1 MLSKAYI
8 VPHPPI
14 ILPEIGGT
22 GAGYSEYSECLSHD
36 CDDIAS
42 AKPQTIVVFSP
53 HAQAIG
59 DYIQISDGAQAFGS
73 FEAFGVK
80 DVDMKVLYDEDFVD
94 MLCHAAAS
102 QGLPAGTLGEQSQTG
117 WIMEPWCRCI
127 LFTGIH
133 RFSACAYFSQRTG
146 S

>member
-14 ILPEIGGT
+14 ILSEIGRGQERVIQNT
-22 GAGYSEYSECLSHD
+22 VNAYRMIAH
-36 CDDIAS
+36 DIAS

-53 HAQAIG
+53 HAPSYR

-102 QGLPAGTLGEQSQTG
+102 QGLPAGTLGEQSQT
-117 WIMEPWCRCI
+117 
-127 LFTGIH
+127 LDH
-133 RFSACAYFSQRTG
+133 FSQRTG